1 MNESRRIQSELRE
14 MDEETRWE
22 AVRSRDARFNGI
34 FIYGVR
40 STGIYCRPSCP
51 SRHPR
56 REHVVF
62 LDSCEE
68 AESNGFRACRRCN
81 PREAGA
87 ADPATEMVL
96 RACRAI
102 EDRIHR
108 GGGAISLS
116 ALSGAL
122 KVSPH
127 HLHRTFKSITGVTPR
142 QYAASHRLE
151 QFKSLVRRG
160 DELAGA
166 MYGAG
171 FGSSS
176 RLYEKG
182 SGQLGMTPATYRQ
195 GGKGMIIDYTIVDSP
210 LGRLLV
216 AATGRGVCAVSFGDE
231 DERLESALAAEYPAA
246 TVRRDGKDLQD
257 RLLALLSHLDGAQ
270 ARLDLPLDLQA
281 TVFQSRVW
289 EEMRKIPYGATRS
302 YKELAEAIGRP
313 SAARAVARACASN
326 PVALINPCHRVIRG
340 DGTPGGYRWGLERKS
355 LLLSREKKGRDTPG
369 AGGPGS
375 RGGSL

>member
-1 MNESRRIQSELRE
+1 MNESREVLSEIRK

-22 AVRSRDARFNGI
+22 AVRTRDARFNSI
-34 FIYGVR
+34 FVYGVR

-51 SRHPR
+51 SRRPR
-56 REHVVF
+56 REHVTF

-68 AESNGFRACRRCN
+68 AERSGFRACRRCN

-87 ADPATEMVL
+87 AVPAMEMVL

-102 EDRIHR
+102 EDHVRR
-108 GGGAISLS
+108 GEGTISLS
-116 ALSGAL
+116 VLSEAL

-127 HLHRTFKSITGVTPR
+127 HLHRTFKSVTGVTPR
-142 QYAASHRLE
+142 QYAAAHRLE
-151 QFKSLVRRG
+151 QFKSMVRRG

-182 SGQLGMTPATYRQ
+182 AEQLGMTPATYRQ
-195 GGKGMIIDYTIVDSP
+195 GGKGMVIDYAIVDSP

-246 TVRRDGKDLQD
+246 TIRRDGKDLGD
-257 RLLALLSHLDGAQ
+257 RLNALLRHLDGAQ

-281 TVFQSRVW
+281 TAFQSRVW

-326 PVALINPCHRVIRG
+326 PVALINPCHRIIRE

-355 LLLSREKKGRDTPG
+355 LLLSREKERRDTP
-369 AGGPGS
+369 APSTPDSPGD
-375 RGGSL
+375 RL